1 MNDIAAR
8 AGVSQATVSYVLNDK
23 MNGRRVG
30 QGTRKRVLDAAAE
43 LGYQRNEIARSMA
56 TGKSRVIGFIV
67 SAPEL
72 QSAARMLAG
81 VLDEADEQ
89 DYYVKVIRWNPEKT
103 ELAIRRSLELRLD
116 GVIGLFMPQD
126 ALAQLHREL
135 GNHGV
140 PVAVL
145 ENNFRR
151 PGTIRILSN
160 DGQAMNAILEHLQQ
174 LGHSR
179 IAFIS
184 SSPTEE
190 VNRCYEDAFRTAM
203 SQHRLNIP
211 DGYIAYDYNL
221 DKNAEKAARELMVHP
236 LGPPTAIVCYRDL
249 TAMSVLRALRS
260 AGVSVPQ
267 QVSVVG
273 QGDLSMARVAD
284 PALTTIALPYH
295 ELGRA
300 VVRHLLRVI
309 AGGENGAASEEM
321 LPARLVVRES
331 TAPVRN
337 V

>member
-1 MNDIAAR
+1 
-8 AGVSQATVSYVLNDK
+8 VSQATVSYVLNDK
-23 MNGRRVG
+23 LNGRRVG
-30 QGTRKRVLDAAAE
+30 QGTRQRVLDAAAE
-43 LGYQRNEIARSMA
+43 LGYQRDEIARSMA

-89 DYYVKVIRWNPEKT
+89 DYYVKVIRWNPERT

-126 ALAQLHREL
+126 ALAQLHDQL

-160 DGQAMNAILEHLQQ
+160 DEQAMNTILEHLQE

-184 SSPTEE
+184 SSPVEE

-203 SQHRLNIP
+203 QQHHLNMP
-211 DGYIAYDYNL
+211 DGFIAYDYNL
-221 DKNAEKAARELMVHP
+221 GENAEEAARELMRHP

-249 TAMSVLRALRS
+249 TAMSVLRALRGI
-260 AGVSVPQ
+260 GVSVPQ
-267 QVSVVG
+267 HVSVVG

-284 PALTTIALPYH
+284 PALTTVALPYH
-295 ELGRA
+295 DMGRA
-300 VVRHLLRVI
+300 VVRHLLHVI
-309 AGGENGAASEEM
+309 NKNNGGEVTEEM

-331 TAPVRN
+331 TAPAKSL
-337 V
+337 